1 MEESLLLS
9 QDKTF
14 LKTMALSRGL
24 TSSGFN
30 GRTLSRMRK
39 KDFIDFILL
48 NNNNLER
55 LEDFDPSLEEEVTA
69 FIFEA
74 LPSFFHLNLHSSS
87 SSSKKEEL
95 KEIRSPNEEDEPI
108 TTLNLEEVKDK
119 NVFKIIKELE
129 IKITCVV
136 CQSNMRNVVFIPC
149 NHLATC
155 IACSKSPLLKACP
168 LCRSA
173 YTAKNRIFF

>member
-48 NNNNLER
+48 NNNNNLER
-55 LEDFDPSLEEEVTA
+55 LEDFDSSLEEEVTA

-74 LPSFFHLNLHSSS
+74 LPSFFPLHG
-87 SSSKKEEL
+87 KNEEP

-108 TTLNLEEVKDK
+108 ITLDLEEVKDK
-119 NVFKIIKELE
+119 NVLKIIKELE

-136 CQSNMRNVVFIPC
+136 CQSNMRNVIFIPC

-155 IACSKSPLLKACP
+155 IACSKSPLLKTCP
-168 LCRSA
+168 LCRST
-173 YTAKNRIFF
+173 YTTKSRIFF

>member
-9 QDKTF
+9 QTKTF
-14 LKTMALSRGL
+14 LKSMALSRGL

-48 NNNNLER
+48 NNNTNN
-55 LEDFDPSLEEEVTA
+55 LEDFYDSSLEDEVTT

-74 LPSFFHLNLHSSS
+74 LPSFFENINLY
-87 SSSKKEEL
+87 KKELEV
-95 KEIRSPNEEDEPI
+95 RSPNEEDEPVLN
-108 TTLNLEEVKDK
+108 LNLEKIEDK
-119 NVFKIIKELE
+119 NILKVIKELE

-136 CQSNMRNVVFIPC
+136 CQSNMRNVMFVPC

-155 IACSKSPLLKACP
+155 ITCSKSPLLKTCP
-168 LCRSA
+168 LCRSNF
-173 YTAKNRIFF
+173 TNKSRIFF

>member
-14 LKTMALSRGL
+14 IKTMALSRGL

-48 NNNNLER
+48 NNNLER
-55 LEDFDPSLEEEVTA
+55 LEDFDSSLEEEVTA

-87 SSSKKEEL
+87 KKEEP
-95 KEIRSPNEEDEPI
+95 KEIRNPNDEDEPI
-108 TTLNLEEVKDK
+108 TTLNLEEIKDK
-119 NVFKIIKELE
+119 NVLKIIKELE

-136 CQSNMRNVVFIPC
+136 CQSNMRNVIFTPC

-155 IACSKSPLLKACP
+155 IACSKSPLLKTCP
-168 LCRSA
+168 LCRST
-173 YTAKNRIFF
+173 YTAKSRIFF